1 MLNLLLVAYKVATSP
16 VYSEYSCL
24 FPEYTN
30 VVALNPKII
39 THTPSLYCWKN
50 MITCISTSNSLHIRI
65 SYVCVCN
72 SLATLVYS
80 LHDIRTYCKQKMKK
94 IARPQLCSQTLSTF
108 MMLNVSKIIVQSFEF
123 WLDSIDYRYIN
134 FSANIYDYAVVSR
147 NLSELM
153 INAGYFNPTSKQN
166 VYFSCHW

>member
-108 MMLNVSKIIVQSFEF
+108 IHVECMQNHCTIF
-123 WLDSIDYRYIN
+123 WILVGFDSCTDYRYIN
-134 FSANIYDYAVVSR
+134 FPANIYDYAVVSFG
-147 NLSELM
+147 
-153 INAGYFNPTSKQN
+153 IND
-166 VYFSCHW
+166 